1 MEIPVLAKTMEL
13 DNLYHIYLLYVDDR
27 WCAFGCSAYYLS
39 IMYPELDDFAEAFFT
54 SDGDCLP
61 FLPVTE
67 PCLLNLSDYYNTL
80 VSDTHIQVSVP
91 PTVYSYRNGYDK
103 WCTKLFV
110 DKNKLHILKHQ

>member
-1 MEIPVLAKTMEL
+1 MEIPVLAKMMEL
-13 DNLYHIYLLYVDDR
+13 DNLYHIYLFYVDDR

-67 PCLLNLSDYYNTL
+67 LCLLNLSDYYL
-80 VSDTHIQVSVP
+80 SLIHI
-91 PTVYSYRNGYDK
+91 
-103 WCTKLFV
+103 
-110 DKNKLHILKHQ
+110 

>member
-13 DNLYHIYLLYVDDR
+13 DNLYHIYLFYVDDR

-67 PCLLNLSDYYNTL
+67 PCL
-80 VSDTHIQVSVP
+80 
-91 PTVYSYRNGYDK
+91 
-103 WCTKLFV
+103 
-110 DKNKLHILKHQ
+110 

>member
-1 MEIPVLAKTMEL
+1 MEILVLAKMMEL
-13 DNLYHIYLLYVDDR
+13 DNLYHIYLFYVDDR
-27 WCAFGCSAYYLS
+27 WCAL
-39 IMYPELDDFAEAFFT
+39 
-54 SDGDCLP
+54 
-61 FLPVTE
+61 
-67 PCLLNLSDYYNTL
+67 DYYNTL

>member
-1 MEIPVLAKTMEL
+1 MSGGLFVGVEKYLIGGITDATKGLMMSYSSMMMGLAAASAT
-13 DNLYHIYLLYVDDR
+13 IY
-27 WCAFGCSAYYLS
+27 
-39 IMYPELDDFAEAFFT
+39 IMWRA
-54 SDGDCLP
+54 

>member
-13 DNLYHIYLLYVDDR
+13 DNLYHIYLFYVDDR

-61 FLPVTE
+61 LP
-67 PCLLNLSDYYNTL
+67 SR
-80 VSDTHIQVSVP
+80 
-91 PTVYSYRNGYDK
+91 YR
-103 WCTKLFV
+103 TLFV
-110 DKNKLHILKHQ
+110 KPLRLLQYPGLGYPYTG